1 MNKIKNSYYLTPAL
15 MAFLLFISN
24 FIKADILQHAFSSYS
39 VWFVIMLLVFACGY
53 LMNKT
58 IGYSFGG
65 KIVFAVIVAN
75 VAVGIFMVSFFSQYF
90 GFEDMTVENMLLY
103 SLRLISVGSMGS
115 FGLAVNEVFFLQQK
129 LLLCEQKKITPP
141 VFESGVK
148 EADLTIKDAKLR
160 AEKIILEAEKKQKEM
175 QLKAEQFE
183 AKIKELVRVERELIK
198 KYEQNDEE

>member
-1 MNKIKNSYYLTPAL
+1 

-24 FIKADILQHAFSSYS
+24 FIKADILQHAFTSYS

-58 IGYSFGG
+58 MGYSFGG

-75 VAVGIFMVSFFSQYF
+75 VAFGLFMVSFFSQYF
-90 GFEDMTVENMLLY
+90 GFEDMTVENLLLY
-103 SLRLISVGSMGS
+103 SLRLISIGSMGF

-129 LLLCEQKKITPP
+129 LSLCEQKKSTQPI
-141 VFESGVK
+141 FESGIK
-148 EADLTIKDAKLR
+148 EAELSIQDAKLK

-175 QLKAEQFE
+175 QFKAEQFE
-183 AKIKELVRVERELIK
+183 IKIKELIKAERELIK
-198 KYEQNDEE
+198 KYEKNDED